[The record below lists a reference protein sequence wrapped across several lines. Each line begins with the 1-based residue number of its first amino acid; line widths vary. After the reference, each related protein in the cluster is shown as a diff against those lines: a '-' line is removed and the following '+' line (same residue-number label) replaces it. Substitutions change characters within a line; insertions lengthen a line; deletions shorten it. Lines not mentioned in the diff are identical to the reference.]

1 MNPKGVVIL
10 GATGSI
16 GKSAARVLEALPGHF
31 RVIGLVARNN
41 TGELARQAALFRP
54 RLTVTTAPERLDE
67 LKSALPSGLAAAA
80 GDAPVLD
87 LVTAPETDTVLC
99 AIVGTGGLEPVI
111 AALRAGKRVALASKE
126 VMVMAGELIR
136 RELAASPGG
145 EIVPVDSEH
154 SAIFQC
160 LAGRPAREVKN
171 LWLTAS
177 GGPFREWSAE
187 RIAAATLRDAL
198 AHPTWDM
205 GPKVTID
212 SASLMNKAL
221 ELIEARHLFNVPPER
236 LKVVIHPQSLVH
248 SMVELCDGSFSAQMS
263 KPDMRFAIQYALTW
277 PERAAEGGLP
287 ELDFARL
294 VSLNFRE
301 PDRSRFPSLDF
312 AYHAMHIGG
321 TMTAAMNAAN
331 EVAVDKFRR
340 GEIGFAPSATP
351 TAGRGN
357 LHRSFIERVFRRE
370 NEHSN
375 EAGRRSEDKIFP
387 PAVDRNLAGRRIAAD
402 FRIVL
407 QPRI

>member
-160 LAGRPAREVKN
+160 LAGHPAREVKN

-177 GGPFREWSAE
+177 GGPFREWPAE

-248 SMVELCDGSFSAQMS
+248 SMVELCDGSFIAQMS
-263 KPDMRFAIQYALTW
+263 NPDMRFAIQYALTW

-294 VSLNFRE
+294 VSLDFRE

-340 GEIGFAPSATP
+340 GEIGFAAIWTIIEKTMSAHHTEP
-351 TAGRGN
+351 QSDLAAIRDAD
-357 LHRSFIERVFRRE
+357 RRARE
-370 NEHSN
+370 FASQ
-375 EAGRRSEDKIFP
+375 
-387 PAVDRNLAGRRIAAD
+387 LY
-402 FRIVL
+402 
-407 QPRI
+407 

>member
-160 LAGRPAREVKN
+160 LAGHPAREVKN

-177 GGPFREWSAE
+177 GGPFREWPAE

-248 SMVELCDGSFSAQMS
+248 SMVELCDGSFIAQMS

-294 VSLNFRE
+294 VSLDFRE

-340 GEIGFAPSATP
+340 GEIGFAAIWTIIEKTMSAHHTEP
-351 TAGRGN
+351 QSDLAAIRDAD
-357 LHRSFIERVFRRE
+357 RRARE
-370 NEHSN
+370 FASQ
-375 EAGRRSEDKIFP
+375 
-387 PAVDRNLAGRRIAAD
+387 LY
-402 FRIVL
+402 
-407 QPRI
+407 

>member
-16 GKSAARVLEALPGHF
+16 GKSAARVLKALPGHF

-221 ELIEARHLFNVPPER
+221 ELIEARHLFNVPPAR

-248 SMVELCDGSFSAQMS
+248 SMVELCDGSFIAQMS

-340 GEIGFAPSATP
+340 GEIGFAAIWTIIEKTMSAHHTEP
-351 TAGRGN
+351 QSDLAAIRDAD
-357 LHRSFIERVFRRE
+357 RRARE
-370 NEHSN
+370 FASQ
-375 EAGRRSEDKIFP
+375 
-387 PAVDRNLAGRRIAAD
+387 LY
-402 FRIVL
+402 
-407 QPRI
+407 

>member
-16 GKSAARVLEALPGHF
+16 GRSAARVLEALPGHF

-177 GGPFREWSAE
+177 GGPFREWPAE

-248 SMVELCDGSFSAQMS
+248 SMVELCDGSFIAQMS

-340 GEIGFAPSATP
+340 GEIGFAAIWTIIEKTMSAHHTEP
-351 TAGRGN
+351 QSDLAAIRDAD
-357 LHRSFIERVFRRE
+357 RRARE
-370 NEHSN
+370 FASQ
-375 EAGRRSEDKIFP
+375 
-387 PAVDRNLAGRRIAAD
+387 LY
-402 FRIVL
+402 
-407 QPRI
+407 

>member
-80 GDAPVLD
+80 GDAPMLD

-136 RELAASPGG
+136 RELAAGTGG

-160 LAGRPAREVKN
+160 LAGHPAREVKN

-177 GGPFREWSAE
+177 GGPFREWPAE

-248 SMVELCDGSFSAQMS
+248 SMVELCDGSFIAQMS

-294 VSLNFRE
+294 VSLDFRE

-340 GEIGFAPSATP
+340 GEIGFAAIWTIIEKTMSAHHTEP
-351 TAGRGN
+351 QSDLAAIRDAD
-357 LHRSFIERVFRRE
+357 RRARE
-370 NEHSN
+370 FASQ
-375 EAGRRSEDKIFP
+375 
-387 PAVDRNLAGRRIAAD
+387 LY
-402 FRIVL
+402 
-407 QPRI
+407 

>member
-136 RELAASPGG
+136 RELAAGTGG

-177 GGPFREWSAE
+177 GGPFREWPAE

-248 SMVELCDGSFSAQMS
+248 SMVELCDGSFIAQMS

-277 PERAAEGGLP
+277 PERAAGGGLP

-340 GEIGFAPSATP
+340 GEIGFAAIWTIIEKTMSAHHTEP
-351 TAGRGN
+351 QSDLAAIRDAD
-357 LHRSFIERVFRRE
+357 RRARE
-370 NEHSN
+370 FASQ
-375 EAGRRSEDKIFP
+375 
-387 PAVDRNLAGRRIAAD
+387 LY
-402 FRIVL
+402 
-407 QPRI
+407 

>member
-80 GDAPVLD
+80 GDAPMLD

-177 GGPFREWSAE
+177 GGPFREWPAE

-248 SMVELCDGSFSAQMS
+248 SMVELCDGSFIAQMS

-294 VSLNFRE
+294 VSLDFRE

-340 GEIGFAPSATP
+340 GEIGFAAIWTIIEKTMSAHHTEP
-351 TAGRGN
+351 QSDLAAIRDAD
-357 LHRSFIERVFRRE
+357 RRARE
-370 NEHSN
+370 FASQ
-375 EAGRRSEDKIFP
+375 
-387 PAVDRNLAGRRIAAD
+387 LY
-402 FRIVL
+402 
-407 QPRI
+407 

>member
-160 LAGRPAREVKN
+160 LAGHPAREVKN

-177 GGPFREWSAE
+177 GGPFREWPAE

-248 SMVELCDGSFSAQMS
+248 SMVELCDGSFIAQMS

-277 PERAAEGGLP
+277 PERAAKGGLP

-294 VSLNFRE
+294 VSLDFRE

-340 GEIGFAPSATP
+340 GEIGFAAIWTIIEKTMSAHHTEP
-351 TAGRGN
+351 QSDLAAIRDAD
-357 LHRSFIERVFRRE
+357 RRARE
-370 NEHSN
+370 FASQ
-375 EAGRRSEDKIFP
+375 
-387 PAVDRNLAGRRIAAD
+387 LY
-402 FRIVL
+402 
-407 QPRI
+407 

>member
-80 GDAPVLD
+80 GDAPVID

-136 RELAASPGG
+136 RELAAGTGG

-177 GGPFREWSAE
+177 GGPFREWPAE

-248 SMVELCDGSFSAQMS
+248 SMVELCDGSFIAQMS

-277 PERAAEGGLP
+277 PERAAGGGLP

-294 VSLNFRE
+294 VSLDFRE

-340 GEIGFAPSATP
+340 GEIGFAAIWTIIEKTMSAHHTEP
-351 TAGRGN
+351 QSDLAAIRDAD
-357 LHRSFIERVFRRE
+357 RRARE
-370 NEHSN
+370 FASQ
-375 EAGRRSEDKIFP
+375 
-387 PAVDRNLAGRRIAAD
+387 LY
-402 FRIVL
+402 
-407 QPRI
+407 

>member
-177 GGPFREWSAE
+177 GGPFRKWPAE

-248 SMVELCDGSFSAQMS
+248 SMVELCDGSFIAQMS

-294 VSLNFRE
+294 VSLDFRE

-340 GEIGFAPSATP
+340 GEIGFAAIWTIIEKTMSAHHTEP
-351 TAGRGN
+351 QSDLAAIRDAD
-357 LHRSFIERVFRRE
+357 RRARE
-370 NEHSN
+370 FASQ
-375 EAGRRSEDKIFP
+375 
-387 PAVDRNLAGRRIAAD
+387 LY
-402 FRIVL
+402 
-407 QPRI
+407 

>member
-16 GKSAARVLEALPGHF
+16 GRSAVRVLEALPEHF

-80 GDAPVLD
+80 GNAPVID

-136 RELAASPGG
+136 RELAAGTGG

-160 LAGRPAREVKN
+160 LAGRPAQEVKN

-177 GGPFREWSAE
+177 GGPFREWPAE

-198 AHPTWDM
+198 AHPTWSM

-221 ELIEARHLFNVPPER
+221 ELIEAHHLFNVPPER

-248 SMVELCDGSFSAQMS
+248 SMVELCDGSFIAQMS

-277 PERAAEGGLP
+277 PERAAGGGLP
-287 ELDFARL
+287 GLDFARL
-294 VSLNFRE
+294 VSLDFRE

-312 AYHAMHIGG
+312 AYHAMRVGG
-321 TMTAAMNAAN
+321 TMTAVMNAAN

-340 GEIGFAPSATP
+340 GEIGFAAIW
-351 TAGRGN
+351 AI
-357 LHRSFIERVFRRE
+357 IEKTMNAHHAEPQSDLDAIRDADRRARE
-370 NEHSN
+370 
-375 EAGRRSEDKIFP
+375 F
-387 PAVDRNLAGRRIAAD
+387 AAQ
-402 FRIVL
+402 L
-407 QPRI
+407 Y

>member
-160 LAGRPAREVKN
+160 LAGHPAREVKN

-248 SMVELCDGSFSAQMS
+248 SMVELCDGSFIAQMS

-277 PERAAEGGLP
+277 PDRAAEGGLP

-294 VSLNFRE
+294 VSLDFRE

-340 GEIGFAPSATP
+340 GEIGFAAIWTIIEKTMSAHHTEP
-351 TAGRGN
+351 QSDLAAIRDAD
-357 LHRSFIERVFRRE
+357 RRARE
-370 NEHSN
+370 FASQ
-375 EAGRRSEDKIFP
+375 
-387 PAVDRNLAGRRIAAD
+387 LY
-402 FRIVL
+402 
-407 QPRI
+407 

>member
-80 GDAPVLD
+80 GDAPMLD

-160 LAGRPAREVKN
+160 LAGHPAREVKN

-177 GGPFREWSAE
+177 GGPFREWPAE

-248 SMVELCDGSFSAQMS
+248 SMVELCDGSFIAQMS

-294 VSLNFRE
+294 VSLDFRE

-340 GEIGFAPSATP
+340 GEIGFAAIWTIIEKTMSAHHTEP
-351 TAGRGN
+351 QSDLAAIRDAD
-357 LHRSFIERVFRRE
+357 RRARE
-370 NEHSN
+370 FASQ
-375 EAGRRSEDKIFP
+375 
-387 PAVDRNLAGRRIAAD
+387 LY
-402 FRIVL
+402 
-407 QPRI
+407 

>member
-10 GATGSI
+10 CATGSI

-160 LAGRPAREVKN
+160 LAGRPAREVKK

-248 SMVELCDGSFSAQMS
+248 SMVELCDGSFIAQMS

-340 GEIGFAPSATP
+340 GEIGFAAIWTIIEKTMSAHHTEP
-351 TAGRGN
+351 QSDLAAIRDAD
-357 LHRSFIERVFRRE
+357 RRARE
-370 NEHSN
+370 FASQ
-375 EAGRRSEDKIFP
+375 
-387 PAVDRNLAGRRIAAD
+387 LY
-402 FRIVL
+402 
-407 QPRI
+407 

>member
-10 GATGSI
+10 GATGSV

-80 GDAPVLD
+80 GDAPVID

-136 RELAASPGG
+136 RELAAGTGG

-177 GGPFREWSAE
+177 GGPFREWPAE

-248 SMVELCDGSFSAQMS
+248 SMVELCDGSFIAQMS

-277 PERAAEGGLP
+277 PERAAGGGLP

-294 VSLNFRE
+294 VSLDFRE

-312 AYHAMHIGG
+312 AYHAMYIGG

-340 GEIGFAPSATP
+340 GEIGFAAIWTIIEKTMSAHHTEP
-351 TAGRGN
+351 QSDLAAIRDAD
-357 LHRSFIERVFRRE
+357 RRARE
-370 NEHSN
+370 FASQ
-375 EAGRRSEDKIFP
+375 
-387 PAVDRNLAGRRIAAD
+387 LY
-402 FRIVL
+402 
-407 QPRI
+407 

>member
-80 GDAPVLD
+80 GDAPMLD

-177 GGPFREWSAE
+177 GGPFREWPAE

-248 SMVELCDGSFSAQMS
+248 SMVELCDGSFIAQMS

-312 AYHAMHIGG
+312 AYHAIHIGG

-340 GEIGFAPSATP
+340 GEIGFAAIWTIIEKTMSAHHTEP
-351 TAGRGN
+351 QSDLAAIRDAD
-357 LHRSFIERVFRRE
+357 RRARE
-370 NEHSN
+370 FASQ
-375 EAGRRSEDKIFP
+375 
-387 PAVDRNLAGRRIAAD
+387 LY
-402 FRIVL
+402 
-407 QPRI
+407 

>member
-54 RLTVTTAPERLDE
+54 RLTVTTAPERLDK

-80 GDAPVLD
+80 GDAPVRD

-248 SMVELCDGSFSAQMS
+248 SMVELCDGSFIAQMS

-294 VSLNFRE
+294 VSLDFRE

-340 GEIGFAPSATP
+340 GEIGFAAIWTIIEKTMSAHHTEP
-351 TAGRGN
+351 QSDLAAIRDAD
-357 LHRSFIERVFRRE
+357 RRARE
-370 NEHSN
+370 FASQ
-375 EAGRRSEDKIFP
+375 
-387 PAVDRNLAGRRIAAD
+387 LY
-402 FRIVL
+402 
-407 QPRI
+407 

>member
-177 GGPFREWSAE
+177 GGPFREWPAE

-248 SMVELCDGSFSAQMS
+248 SMVELCDGSFIAQMS

-340 GEIGFAPSATP
+340 GEIGFAAIWTIIEKTMSAHHTEP
-351 TAGRGN
+351 QSDLAAIRDAD
-357 LHRSFIERVFRRE
+357 RRARE
-370 NEHSN
+370 FASQ
-375 EAGRRSEDKIFP
+375 
-387 PAVDRNLAGRRIAAD
+387 LY
-402 FRIVL
+402 
-407 QPRI
+407 

>member
-160 LAGRPAREVKN
+160 LAGHPAREVKN

-248 SMVELCDGSFSAQMS
+248 SMVELCDGSFIAQMS

-294 VSLNFRE
+294 VSLDFRE

-340 GEIGFAPSATP
+340 GEIGFAAIWTIIEKTMSAHHTEP
-351 TAGRGN
+351 QSDLAAIRDAD
-357 LHRSFIERVFRRE
+357 RRARE
-370 NEHSN
+370 FASQ
-375 EAGRRSEDKIFP
+375 
-387 PAVDRNLAGRRIAAD
+387 LY
-402 FRIVL
+402 
-407 QPRI
+407 

>member
-248 SMVELCDGSFSAQMS
+248 SMVELCDGSFIAQMS

-340 GEIGFAPSATP
+340 GEIGFAAIWTIIEKTMSAHHKEP
-351 TAGRGN
+351 QSDLAAIRDAD
-357 LHRSFIERVFRRE
+357 RRARE
-370 NEHSN
+370 FASQ
-375 EAGRRSEDKIFP
+375 
-387 PAVDRNLAGRRIAAD
+387 LY
-402 FRIVL
+402 
-407 QPRI
+407 

>member
-80 GDAPVLD
+80 GDAPMLD

-177 GGPFREWSAE
+177 GGPFREWPAE

-248 SMVELCDGSFSAQMS
+248 SMVELCDGSFIAQMS

-277 PERAAEGGLP
+277 PERAAGGGLP

-340 GEIGFAPSATP
+340 GEIGFAAIWTIIEKTMSAHHTEP
-351 TAGRGN
+351 QSDLAAIRDAD
-357 LHRSFIERVFRRE
+357 RRARE
-370 NEHSN
+370 F
-375 EAGRRSEDKIFP
+375 A
-387 PAVDRNLAGRRIAAD
+387 
-402 FRIVL
+402 L
-407 QPRI
+407 QLY

>member
-16 GKSAARVLEALPGHF
+16 GKSAAQVLEALPGHF

-80 GDAPVLD
+80 GDAPMLD

-136 RELAASPGG
+136 RELAAGTGG

-248 SMVELCDGSFSAQMS
+248 SMVELCDGSFIAQMS

-340 GEIGFAPSATP
+340 GEIGFAAIWTIIEKTMSAHHTEP
-351 TAGRGN
+351 QSDLAAIRDAD
-357 LHRSFIERVFRRE
+357 RRARE
-370 NEHSN
+370 FASQ
-375 EAGRRSEDKIFP
+375 
-387 PAVDRNLAGRRIAAD
+387 LY
-402 FRIVL
+402 
-407 QPRI
+407 

>member
-160 LAGRPAREVKN
+160 LAGHPAREVKN

-177 GGPFREWSAE
+177 GGPFREWPAE

-248 SMVELCDGSFSAQMS
+248 SMVELCDGSFIAQMS

-277 PERAAEGGLP
+277 PERAAGGGLP

-294 VSLNFRE
+294 VSLDFRE

-312 AYHAMHIGG
+312 AYHAMRVGG

-340 GEIGFAPSATP
+340 GEIGFAAIWTIIEKTMSAHHTEP
-351 TAGRGN
+351 QSDLAAIRDAD
-357 LHRSFIERVFRRE
+357 RRARE
-370 NEHSN
+370 FASQ
-375 EAGRRSEDKIFP
+375 
-387 PAVDRNLAGRRIAAD
+387 LY
-402 FRIVL
+402 
-407 QPRI
+407 

>member
-54 RLTVTTAPERLDE
+54 RLIVTTAPERLDE

-136 RELAASPGG
+136 RELAAGTGG

-248 SMVELCDGSFSAQMS
+248 SMVELCDGSFIAQMS

-340 GEIGFAPSATP
+340 GEIGFAAIWTIIEKTMSAHHTEP
-351 TAGRGN
+351 QSDLAAIRDAD
-357 LHRSFIERVFRRE
+357 RRARE
-370 NEHSN
+370 FASQ
-375 EAGRRSEDKIFP
+375 
-387 PAVDRNLAGRRIAAD
+387 LY
-402 FRIVL
+402 
-407 QPRI
+407 

>member
-54 RLTVTTAPERLDE
+54 RLTVTTAPERLDK

-80 GDAPVLD
+80 GDAPVRD

-248 SMVELCDGSFSAQMS
+248 SMVELCDGSFIAQMS

-294 VSLNFRE
+294 VSLDFRE

-340 GEIGFAPSATP
+340 G
-351 TAGRGN
+351 R
-357 LHRSFIERVFRRE
+357 
-370 NEHSN
+370 
-375 EAGRRSEDKIFP
+375 
-387 PAVDRNLAGRRIAAD
+387 
-402 FRIVL
+402 
-407 QPRI
+407 